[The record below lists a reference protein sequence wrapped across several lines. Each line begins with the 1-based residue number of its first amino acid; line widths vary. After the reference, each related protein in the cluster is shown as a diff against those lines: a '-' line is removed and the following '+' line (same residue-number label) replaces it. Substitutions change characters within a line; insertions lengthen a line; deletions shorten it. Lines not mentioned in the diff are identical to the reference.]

1 MTYFTIKN
9 WRLHQHYKKRN
20 DPWIKLH
27 TDLLTDYGFSVLSND
42 SKLILIHIWLLAS
55 KLGVEEPKIPN
66 DPEWILKQTNLTGK
80 LNLKPLFDCGFIN
93 LISNDSNEIA
103 KDITS
108 YKINIKNINK
118 IDINTDTYTP
128 DACAEAFEICW
139 DKYPRKAGNKK
150 KALDCFKKS
159 VWAKGDQGQE
169 TFLKKMGAY
178 VASVDDPGFLQHGET
193 FFRNWQDL
201 EISNIRPIKNE
212 TWEEKHERELQ
223 EVRDRHAN
231 A

>member
-1 MTYFTIKN
+1 MKYFQVRNFDKY
-9 WRLHQHYKKRN
+9 QHYKERN
-20 DPWIKLH
+20 PPCIKVH
-27 TDLLTDYGFSVLSND
+27 RSIFEDYAFECLQD
-42 SKLILIHIWLLAS
+42 AS
-55 KLGVEEPKIPN
+55 KLHLMLIWVLASQCDNKIPM
-66 DPEWILKQTNLTGK
+66 DVEWLKRKLGVTGK
-80 LNLKPLFDCGFIN
+80 ITLKPLLDGGFIEAVQGASEM
-93 LISNDSNEIA
+93 LAICQQSADSEA
-103 KDITS
+103 ETET
-108 YKINIKNINK
+108 YKA
-118 IDINTDTYTP
+118 TETYTP